1 MRNPLARHLTVKNP
15 QTVGA
20 VTLAHGVNEF
30 FSIVIPP
37 ILPLIVTDLGVSYTQ
52 GGLLLTVFFVMY
64 SIFQLPAGIIADQ
77 VGKHRLMIGGLV
89 LMGVGI
95 AIAGQASGY
104 PMLVLGQAIAGIGGS
119 TFHPTGM
126 SMISDDEDT
135 STHGRA
141 MGIFGFGGALGTLSA
156 PLLIGGIAVFMGW
169 QAALVGG
176 AFIGIAVT
184 GMLALLVSRQQPVH
198 PVGESHRPRLR
209 GWSSDLP
216 RSPAIIGLFLM
227 TLLLSAQHRAIQAF
241 TTSYIAAGDA
251 GSLSVGNLTFFAL
264 LVGGSIASVIA
275 GDLAD
280 RIDRPSMGAVTAI
293 MTALLVVMTLGLP
306 VLLADTHPVMRT
318 LIFAGWF
325 ATIGAMTYA
334 SYPVKNALIAEWASR
349 GTSGSLFGIMQT
361 ASAIGSALG
370 PALIGVLAD
379 WAGIAIAFPAIAAI
393 SALLVVMFLWL
404 RRQ

>member
-64 SIFQLPAGIIADQ
+64 SIFQLPAGIVADQ

-104 PMLVLGQAIAGIGGS
+104 QMLVLGQAVAGIGGS

-156 PLLIGGIAVFMGW
+156 PLLIGGIAVVMGW

-176 AFIGIAVT
+176 AFIGIGVT
-184 GMLALLVSRQQPVH
+184 GILALLVSRQDPVH
-198 PVGESHRPRLR
+198 TGGVSHRPRLR
-209 GWSSDLP
+209 GCPRTSHGLQRSSGC
-216 RSPAIIGLFLM
+216 S
-227 TLLLSAQHRAIQAF
+227 
-241 TTSYIAAGDA
+241 
-251 GSLSVGNLTFFAL
+251 
-264 LVGGSIASVIA
+264 
-275 GDLAD
+275 
-280 RIDRPSMGAVTAI
+280 
-293 MTALLVVMTLGLP
+293 
-306 VLLADTHPVMRT
+306 
-318 LIFAGWF
+318 
-325 ATIGAMTYA
+325 
-334 SYPVKNALIAEWASR
+334 
-349 GTSGSLFGIMQT
+349 
-361 ASAIGSALG
+361 
-370 PALIGVLAD
+370 
-379 WAGIAIAFPAIAAI
+379 
-393 SALLVVMFLWL
+393 
-404 RRQ
+404 

>member
-1 MRNPLARHLTVKNP
+1 MRNPLARHLTVRNP

-64 SIFQLPAGIIADQ
+64 TLFQLPAGILADQ

-95 AIAGQASGY
+95 ATAGQAEGY
-104 PMLVLGQAIAGIGGS
+104 PVLVLGQAIAGVGGS

-126 SMISDDEDT
+126 SMISDDEDLA
-135 STHGRA
+135 THGRA

-156 PLLIGGIAVFMGW
+156 PLIIGGVAVILGW
-169 QAALVGG
+169 QAALVIG
-176 AFIGIAVT
+176 AFVGVGVT
-184 GMLALLVSRQQPVH
+184 ALLAIIVGRQEQPH
-198 PVGESHRPRLR
+198 AARSTERPKLR
-209 GWSSDLP
+209 GWSAALP
-216 RSPAIIGLFLM
+216 RSPAIVGLFVM

-251 GSLSVGNLTFFAL
+251 GSVSVGNLTFFAL
-264 LVGGSIASVIA
+264 LVGGSIASVLA

-280 RIDRPSMGAVTAI
+280 RIDRPTMGALTAI
-293 MTALLVVMTLGLP
+293 GTAVLVVMTLGLP
-306 VLLADTHPVMRT
+306 AILGGTHPVLRT
-318 LIFAGWF
+318 LLFAGWF
-325 ATIGAMTYA
+325 AAIGAMTYA
-334 SYPVKNALIAEWASR
+334 SYPVKNALIAEWADR
-349 GTSGSLFGIMQT
+349 GSSGSLFGIMQT
-361 ASAIGSALG
+361 ASAIGSAAG
-370 PALIGVLAD
+370 PAIIGLLAD
-379 WAGIAIAFPAIAAI
+379 WAGIAVAFPAIAVM
-393 SALLVVMFLWL
+393 SVLLVVMFLWL

>member
-176 AFIGIAVT
+176 AFIGIGVT

-198 PVGESHRPRLR
+198 PGGEPHRPRLR

-306 VLLADTHPVMRT
+306 VLLADTHPVTRT

-325 ATIGAMTYA
+325 AAIGAMTYA

-370 PALIGVLAD
+370 PALIGILAD
-379 WAGIAIAFPAIAAI
+379 WAGIAIAFPAIAAM

>member
-64 SIFQLPAGIIADQ
+64 SIFQLPAGIVADQ

-104 PMLVLGQAIAGIGGS
+104 QMLVLGQAVAGIGGS

-156 PLLIGGIAVFMGW
+156 PLLIGGIAVVMGW

-176 AFIGIAVT
+176 AFIGIGVT
-184 GMLALLVSRQQPVH
+184 GILALLVSRQHPVH
-198 PVGESHRPRLR
+198 TGGVSHRPRLR
-209 GWSSDLP
+209 GWSADLP

-251 GSLSVGNLTFFAL
+251 GSVSVGNLTFFAL
-264 LVGGSIASVIA
+264 LVGGSVASVIA

-306 VLLADTHPVMRT
+306 VLLADTHPATRT
-318 LIFAGWF
+318 LTFAGWF
-325 ATIGAMTYA
+325 AAIGAMTYA
-334 SYPVKNALIAEWASR
+334 SYPVKNALIAEWASQ

-370 PALIGVLAD
+370 PALIGILAD
-379 WAGIAIAFPAIAAI
+379 WAGIAIAFPAIAAM